1 MTPNE
6 HPGVA
11 LKNRCTCL
19 QSPGLARRAL
29 LFCLARATLSG
40 WCVCSGVDGHAEH
53 AAAKIAYEAEAP
65 HILGLKRKAMP
76 KYKLPQRNKN

>member
-29 LFCLARATLSG
+29 LFCLAGATLSG
-40 WCVCSGVDGHAEH
+40 WCVCSAVDGHAEH
-53 AAAKIAYEAEAP
+53 AAAKIAHEAEAR
-65 HILGLKRKAMP
+65 LV
-76 KYKLPQRNKN
+76 